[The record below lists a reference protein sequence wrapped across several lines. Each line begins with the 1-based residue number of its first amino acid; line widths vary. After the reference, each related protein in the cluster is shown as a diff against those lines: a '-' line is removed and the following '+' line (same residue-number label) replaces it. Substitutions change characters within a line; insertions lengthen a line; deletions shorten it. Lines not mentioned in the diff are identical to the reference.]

1 MSDTPASDTTAR
13 RAARYARYI
22 FWLMFII
29 NFLNYLDRWVFTGL
43 SDIVQRD
50 LRLDNTQIGLLASAF
65 LLIYALVAMPLG
77 ISADRV
83 ARKGIVAAG
92 VAVWSVAT
100 LLTGLA
106 MNFATLFGVRALLG
120 IGEGSYYPAG
130 TPLLAAFFPPASR
143 ARVLARWSVGAL
155 IGAAVGF
162 LLASFFDEHTWRYAF
177 YFTGVPGLLFAF
189 LMWRTRE
196 KTRHEDDPPIVASAA
211 PRPGVFQ
218 LVKSYLGIPTL
229 RVIIALQALG
239 FLGIYGVTTFLTIY
253 LADTYGSE
261 VIKRDRFNNIIGTGP
276 GAFPHAGLSHKIIPI
291 LAGGVI
297 IVGGIIGNLLGGWW
311 SDRLRRRYE
320 GARVMTG
327 ALGFMLAAPS
337 VLVAVG
343 APFVLRAI
351 PAYTALEEST
361 RLTIGI
367 AIFLPFALLTSIFL
381 NLYNGPVTAATLD
394 VVPANDRAAAGGTVL
409 SLSHLLGDV
418 YAGVLVGALADFL
431 AQRMGGD
438 QFGLGAALLLVVP
451 VALVLSG
458 VVGIWGSR
466 FYARDVRRVAE
477 HAASASVTV
486 AASS

>member
-1 MSDTPASDTTAR
+1 MSDTPASDPTTR

-43 SDIVQRD
+43 SDIIQRD

-100 LLTGLA
+100 LLTGVA
-106 MNFATLFGVRALLG
+106 MNFAALFGVRALLG

-130 TPLLAAFFPPASR
+130 TPLLAAFFPPVSR

-155 IGAAVGF
+155 IGAAIGF

-177 YFTGVPGLLFAF
+177 YFTGIPGLLFAF

-196 KTRHEDDPPIVASAA
+196 KTRHEDDPAVVEAA
-211 PRPGVFQ
+211 ARPGIFA

-229 RVIIALQALG
+229 RVIIGLQALG
-239 FLGIYGVTTFLTIY
+239 FLGVYGVTTFLTIY
-253 LADTYGSE
+253 LADTYGNE
-261 VIKRDRFNNIIGTGP
+261 IIKRDQFNNIVGTGP
-276 GAFPHAGLSHKIIPI
+276 GAFPHAGLSHKLIPI

-297 IVGGIIGNLLGGWW
+297 IVGGIIGNLFGGWW

-327 ALGFMLAAPS
+327 GLGFLLAAPS

-351 PAYTALEEST
+351 PAYTGLTEST
-361 RLTIGI
+361 RVTIGI
-367 AIFLPFALLTSIFL
+367 AIFVPFALLTAVFL

-431 AQRMGGD
+431 SQRMGGD

-451 VALVLSG
+451 AALVLSG

-466 FYARDVRRVAE
+466 FYARDVARVAE
-477 HAASASVTV
+477 HASAAPAATL
-486 AASS
+486 ASS